1 VHEPDTSLRVQS
13 LLAAKTKQEVE
24 AIVAEAFDT
33 ASEPHLD
40 GPLEALLSRSASRTQ
55 TAAAASATGTS
66 GGGASSEFS
75 YGGASDLST
84 GAESNATEKLSAEI
98 DRYRQQL
105 AELQQEL
112 DAKAAAAATAE
123 KLSTGTQEMLAQLS
137 AELVAAQAESAT
149 AQAAHQELQQ
159 QRAAAEEARQ
169 QLNKQLLEVQ
179 AANADLLKAST
190 TLQRDLDAARVLAE
204 DLQAEKQ
211 ALQQQ
216 ASRVAAL
223 EAEVEQLQQQLRQ
236 LLSHKS
242 SVQDAA
248 TEADLASPRRNGDNQ
263 VSTAGSSAAVSAV
276 RAATHNLLLQSNPF
290 EVSKAS
296 VCRRLVT
303 HVCTGGVAAICVDN
317 LLHRTCKGTH
327 QCTPPAYCCPLYPIH
342 FNNASAATAAYAC
355 GPLTVTPGPQL

>member
-1 VHEPDTSLRVQS
+1 MTDAGHQPDGSVSSRTTAGGRVHEPDTSLRVQS

-33 ASEPHLD
+33 ASEPHLN

-55 TAAAASATGTS
+55 TAAAASAAGTS
-66 GGGASSEFS
+66 GGGASSGFS

-137 AELVAAQAESAT
+137 AELAAAQAEKAT
-149 AQAAHQELQQ
+149 AQAAQQELQQ
-159 QRAAAEEARQ
+159 QGAAAEESQ
-169 QLNKQLLEVQ
+169 QHLNKQLLEVQ
-179 AANADLLKAST
+179 AANADLLQAST
-190 TLQRDLDAARVLAE
+190 TLQRDLDAARVLVE

-223 EAEVEQLQQQLRQ
+223 EAEVEQLQQQLQQLQQ

-248 TEADLASPRRNGDNQ
+248 TEADLLSPRRKGDNQ
-263 VSTAGSSAAVSAV
+263 ASTAGSSAAVSAV

-290 EVSKAS
+290 EVSK
-296 VCRRLVT
+296 
-303 HVCTGGVAAICVDN
+303 GG
-317 LLHRTCKGTH
+317 TCMLAG
-327 QCTPPAYCCPLYPIH
+327 A
-342 FNNASAATAAYAC
+342 AC
-355 GPLTVTPGPQL
+355 G